1 MGGLSN
7 IIDGIYNDDSEE
19 QETISDSTEVSSDEE
34 PATSSPSLQQLADEM
49 SSGNQI
55 IEETPDD
62 GVSEEAKFLTQ
73 DDVFETPAYEN
84 ISQLP
89 EAPTPPEAV
98 SSQMIERLKA
108 VALEPDDEDTP
119 EPSSEFTIAPP
130 PEGLTSEDFE
140 TVDGSKKNDS
150 EDDDYDVDSTRSL
163 KATLGNIAS
172 DSSNEPTEEPAVEED
187 ALEEIRTHSAG
198 SFIWTRDADDIL
210 PGRKNR

>member
-34 PATSSPSLQQLADEM
+34 LATSSPSLQQLADEM

-62 GVSEEAKFLTQ
+62 GVSEEAEFLTQ

-108 VALEPDDEDTP
+108 VALEPDDEDAS

-140 TVDGSKKNDS
+140 TVDSSKNNN
-150 EDDDYDVDSTRSL
+150 EDDDYDIDSTRSL

-172 DSSNEPTEEPAVEED
+172 DSSHEPTEELAVEED
-187 ALEEIRTHSAG
+187 PLEEIRTHSAG